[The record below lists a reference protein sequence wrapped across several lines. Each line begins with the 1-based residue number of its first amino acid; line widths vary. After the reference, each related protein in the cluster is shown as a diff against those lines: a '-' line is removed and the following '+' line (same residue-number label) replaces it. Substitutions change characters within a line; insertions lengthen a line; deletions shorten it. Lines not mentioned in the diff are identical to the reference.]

1 MQVPTKAKCPECAM
15 VYNLLDEDEANEW
28 FYGHDCVGQSNM
40 LNIPEGGK

>member
-1 MQVPTKAKCPECAM
+1 MNIQTKAKCPECAR

-40 LNIPEGGK
+40 LDIPEGGK

>member
-1 MQVPTKAKCPECAM
+1 MQVPTKAKCPECAR